1 MAARATTV
9 LAAGRRGVLPLA
21 WRPGYSVRSHSRYFH
36 CQRTF
41 HGKPFVV
48 LDADAGVTLQL
59 ALNIAF
65 RETVASQQPFIETL
79 REFSRLANTIINI
92 CW

>member
-1 MAARATTV
+1 MPRTIQGNGYTRR
-9 LAAGRRGVLPLA
+9 LAAFA
-21 WRPGYSVRSHSRYFH
+21 PGGSLYD
-36 CQRTF
+36 
-41 HGKPFVV
+41 GKPFVV

-65 RETVASQQPFIETL
+65 LETVASQQPFIETL